1 MLRIV
6 YFIEQL
12 IKSIFIREKNIP
24 KATFACIVI
33 GLDVEQG
40 NRGLEV
46 TTDQPDNR
54 ASGTLRRRTDQ
65 ILTLFDPRCS
75 HEAMHTSNSL
85 LSISRNSLGRL
96 KL

>member
-33 GLDVEQG
+33 GLDVEHG

-54 ASGTLRRRTDQ
+54 ASGTLRRTDQ